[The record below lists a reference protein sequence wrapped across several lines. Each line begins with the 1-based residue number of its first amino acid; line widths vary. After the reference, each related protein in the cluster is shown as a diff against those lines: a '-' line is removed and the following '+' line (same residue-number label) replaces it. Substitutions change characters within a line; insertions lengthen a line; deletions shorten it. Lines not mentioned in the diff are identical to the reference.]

1 MWVSI
6 YLTCLLSTDSVLC
19 IVLDD
24 WTEYKAQFNG
34 VGNEVFHFL
43 FGNYMDFPQR
53 ILYRE
58 VKGDHTMEGVI

>member
-6 YLTCLLSTDSVLC
+6 YLTCLLNTDSVLC

-34 VGNEVFHFL
+34 VGNKSFTFYLVTTWIFHKEYFTGRL
-43 FGNYMDFPQR
+43 KETTQWR
-53 ILYRE
+53 A
-58 VKGDHTMEGVI
+58 